1 MFKHT
6 LTTLALSV
14 SVFAN
19 VSASEAQFI
28 EKPVE
33 SVISLPAG
41 HFFENLTF
49 QNKEELVATD
59 YTGMSLYKYHEDGQ
73 ATLWSK
79 VDGHPVSIRFDEK
92 GEGLLSVHETSILEG
107 KGFLNSMALYKV
119 NKTGEL
125 TRLLG
130 IESPAFLNG
139 MAYLGNSKYLIAD
152 AINGKIYQFDM
163 KTNQL
168 TTWLDNVILQ
178 PEQDRPGLPGVNGIQ
193 LYKGSLYF
201 TNSAK
206 QLLGKVNLQDQKA
219 GAIEIIESG
228 IQADDFVID
237 GDGTWFITTHHH
249 EIIKLTAGKE
259 KSVVLNH
266 GIAGNTAIQMS
277 RKEAGIFYITNDGGL
292 LFGGKDNAGLHK
304 VKF

>member
-19 VSASEAQFI
+19 VSASETQPI

-59 YTGMSLYKYHEDGQ
+59 YTGMSLYKYHENGQ

-79 VDGHPVSIRFDEK
+79 VDGHPVSIRFDEQ

-119 NKTGEL
+119 T
-125 TRLLG
+125 
-130 IESPAFLNG
+130 
-139 MAYLGNSKYLIAD
+139 
-152 AINGKIYQFDM
+152 
-163 KTNQL
+163 
-168 TTWLDNVILQ
+168 
-178 PEQDRPGLPGVNGIQ
+178 
-193 LYKGSLYF
+193 
-201 TNSAK
+201 
-206 QLLGKVNLQDQKA
+206 
-219 GAIEIIESG
+219 
-228 IQADDFVID
+228 
-237 GDGTWFITTHHH
+237 
-249 EIIKLTAGKE
+249 
-259 KSVVLNH
+259 
-266 GIAGNTAIQMS
+266 
-277 RKEAGIFYITNDGGL
+277 
-292 LFGGKDNAGLHK
+292 
-304 VKF
+304 